1 MDSKNY
7 LLAAAFAG
15 LALTATADD
24 AVKTAE
30 KKAEAPKEAKEV
42 MGQCHGINS
51 CKGTSAC
58 HSEKNSCAGA
68 NSCKGKGWMK
78 TSEKECKEKKGK
90 FKA

>member
-1 MDSKNY
+1 MDSKNL
-7 LLAAAFAG
+7 LLAAAFSG
-15 LALTATADD
+15 LALTASAND
-24 AVKTAE
+24 A
-30 KKAEAPKEAKEV
+30 KKADTKEPVKEAKEV

-58 HSEKNSCAGA
+58 HSEKNSCAGT

>member
-1 MDSKNY
+1 MDSKNL
-7 LLAAAFAG
+7 LLAAAFSG
-15 LALTATADD
+15 LALTATAND
-24 AVKTAE
+24 AAKTTATKE
-30 KKAEAPKEAKEV
+30 TPKEAKEV

-58 HSEKNSCAGA
+58 HSEKNSCAGT